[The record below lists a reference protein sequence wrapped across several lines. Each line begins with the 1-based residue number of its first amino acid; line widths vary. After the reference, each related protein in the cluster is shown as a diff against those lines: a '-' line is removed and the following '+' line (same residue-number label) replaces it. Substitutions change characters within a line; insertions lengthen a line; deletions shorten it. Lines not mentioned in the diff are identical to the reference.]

1 MNRFLIGIVL
11 ALIAAGSC
19 RANIVDERELEEIY
33 AKSNTVVYGTIRSAS
48 LAKCGGRS
56 EVSALYVLR
65 VRNIVKGSIKKGDIK
80 VCVQIDMPLSG
91 DFIVA
96 GDIYGK
102 NEVVAGHDAIVMET
116 SGDFYRLIS
125 DDPFRDTAEGEV
137 YAIGKHVPD
146 FMERFGDLFRSVK
159 F

>member
-1 MNRFLIGIVL
+1 MSLWTMIVNRLPVAFAVVLMSIGT
-11 ALIAAGSC
+11 C

-102 NEVVAGHDAIVMET
+102 NEVVAGPDAIVMET

-125 DDPFRDTAEGEV
+125 YDPFRDTA
-137 YAIGKHVPD
+137 
-146 FMERFGDLFRSVK
+146 
-159 F
+159 